1 MAVNKLVPKNTYTPL
16 AASSAAVARSTKTP
30 LDDTQTTVV
39 QTSNYDSAGR
49 LAARAAIEA
58 LNLDPTNPP
67 FQTSTAKSSN
77 PNVTVGPQTI
87 SRGFIRR
94 ADPTDANDPTGKY
107 RLRFMY
113 NPEAIQRSYISYLD
127 QQALDPFNTI
137 NGSQNKAAAPGILD
151 FSFEMFFDRQIE
163 NAQDPAHP
171 GALVD
176 FSYFDLVVRGVV
188 PSANQHIPDNGIMMV
203 NPRDIVIVFSDQFT
217 VRGRPY
223 NARVSYEKFAHD
235 MTPTRIRITLMVKAM
250 YVGPQPPA
258 LETPS
263 TSEKLYKSTVP
274 YESAKVNI
282 SYYTP
287 TSDAA
292 AVAAMVAASG
302 YEVSPAQTGGGSG
315 GGTGGAVSGGSSG
328 GAGSG
333 TAVNP
338 SIMGPN
344 TVTVADIERWWGT
357 LGKPQPSFASVRQL
371 ATWYLEFGLSEG
383 VRGDLAFAQACLE
396 CGYFSSRNA
405 RTSYNFAGIAHYD
418 GQSHGASFSGP
429 QQGVLAQ
436 IQLLKKAVRGNN
448 VALANPDVTLNWGGS
463 RQIVYL
469 SDLGGSTSAS
479 SSWAT
484 DPNYAR
490 SVGSVFGSLLRSSG
504 RSLA

>member
-1 MAVNKLVPKNTYTPL
+1 MAVNKLITQNKYTPL
-16 AASSAAVARSTKTP
+16 AASTALVGRSTKTP
-30 LDDTQTTVV
+30 LDDTQTTIV

-49 LAARAAIEA
+49 LASRAAIEA
-58 LNLDPTNPP
+58 LSLDTSNPP
-67 FQTSTAKSSN
+67 FQTSTARLSN
-77 PNVTVGPQTI
+77 PNITSGPQMV

-94 ADPTDANDPTGKY
+94 ADPTDASDPTGKY

-137 NGSQNKAAAPGILD
+137 NGSANKSAAPGILD
-151 FSFEMFFDRQIE
+151 FSFEMIFDRQVE
-163 NAQDPAHP
+163 NAQDATHQ

-176 FSYFDLVVRGVV
+176 FAYFDLVVRGVV

-223 NARVSYEKFAHD
+223 NARVNYEKFAHD

-250 YVGPQPPA
+250 YVGPQLPA

-263 TSEKLYKSTVP
+263 TREQLYKSTVP
-274 YESAKVNI
+274 YESAKLNI

-292 AVAAMVAASG
+292 GVAAMIAASG
-302 YEVSPAQTGGGSG
+302 YEVTTTQPGGGSG
-315 GGTGGAVSGGSSG
+315 GGTGGSVGGGSGG

-344 TVTVADIERWWGT
+344 SVTVADIERWWNS
-357 LGKPQPSFASVRQL
+357 LGKGQPSFASVRQL
-371 ATWYLEFGLSEG
+371 ATWYLEFGQSEG
-383 VRGDLAFAQACLE
+383 VRGDLAFAQACWE
-396 CGYFSSRNA
+396 CAYFSTGNA
-405 RTSYNFAGIAHYD
+405 RNSFNFAGIAHYD

-436 IQLLKKAVRGNN
+436 IQLLKKAVNGNR
-448 VALANPDVTLNWGGS
+448 VALANPDVTVNWGGN
-463 RQIVYL
+463 RKIVYL
-469 SDLGGSTSAS
+469 SDLGGSTNAS
-479 SSWAT
+479 STWAT

-490 SVGSVFGSLLRSSG
+490 GVGSVFGSLLRSST